1 MYCKDSEL
9 LSEGVD
15 EWLTC
20 RPLLTRAV
28 IAAMALHLANAITDA
43 FRRGAV
49 GFFSR
54 PQGLAKLVGARHVEP
69 AYHGRSARIHR
80 RGLAAWPST
89 PQSRRTRHLISLAST
104 PVDDADQHSGRL

>member
-49 GFFSR
+49 GFSPVRRVWRNWLARGTLSR
-54 PQGLAKLVGARHVEP
+54 LTTGEVPAFIVGA
-69 AYHGRSARIHR
+69 
-80 RGLAAWPST
+80 
-89 PQSRRTRHLISLAST
+89 
-104 PVDDADQHSGRL
+104 